1 VVVAIAPRYSE
12 RLLGMI
18 EALDDE
24 ESTLAEVA
32 RRVGAAAERAGL
44 TRPSPV
50 HVRALVADLRLEREA
65 EREARRAALHEL
77 TRRLPYTIGNA
88 YEAEAAAE
96 RARERV
102 RRRGRAG
109 RR

>member
-1 VVVAIAPRYSE
+1 MLIAPRYPD

-24 ESTLAEVA
+24 SLTLAEVA
-32 RRVGAAAERAGL
+32 RRVGAAAERAGIV
-44 TRPSPV
+44 RPSPV
-50 HVRALVADLRLEREA
+50 HVRAHVAELRLRREEDRA
-65 EREARRAALHEL
+65 ARRAALNEM
-77 TRRLPYTIGNA
+77 TRRLPYTIGDA
-88 YEAEAAAE
+88 YEAEAAAR

-102 RRRGRAG
+102 RRR

>member
-1 VVVAIAPRYSE
+1 VVAIAPRYSE

-24 ESTLAEVA
+24 ELTLAEVA
-32 RRVGAAAERAGL
+32 RRIGAAAERGGL

-50 HVRALVADLRLEREA
+50 HVRALVAELRLQRE
-65 EREARRAALHEL
+65 EDREARRAFIEEM
-77 TRRLPYTIGNA
+77 TRRRPYAIGNA
-88 YEAEAAAE
+88 YEAEDAAA

-102 RRRGRAG
+102 RARRRA
-109 RR
+109 RST